1 MRKSATTRKVVRQR
15 APRVRRRGE
24 SPSDPYLEQLPPRTA
39 SRCSG
44 CGAIYRNKRWQL
56 DKRRQ
61 PALPT
66 ATQPKRTGEP
76 LPQVLCPACRKVQDH
91 YPSGVVTIHWPNE
104 RAVREEILNLIK
116 NQEAWGRQ
124 GNLLERVISMEAQNS
139 TLTLTTTN
147 ERLAERIGRALERAF
162 HGKVVYHWSQD
173 DKFVRVEW
181 AREAPAPV

>member
-1 MRKSATTRKVVRQR
+1 MKKMVRQR

-24 SPSDPYLEQLPPRTA
+24 SSSDPYLEQRPPRTA

-56 DKRRQ
+56 DKRKKLA
-61 PALPT
+61 PFIA
-66 ATQPKRTGEP
+66 AQPKRTRAP

-91 YPSGVVTIHWPNE
+91 YPSGVVTIHWPKE
-104 RAVREEILNLIK
+104 PAVREEILNLIK
-116 NQEAWGRQ
+116 HQEEWGRQ
-124 GNLLERVISMEAQNS
+124 LNLLERVISMEAQNS
-139 TLTLTTTN
+139 TLTVTTTN